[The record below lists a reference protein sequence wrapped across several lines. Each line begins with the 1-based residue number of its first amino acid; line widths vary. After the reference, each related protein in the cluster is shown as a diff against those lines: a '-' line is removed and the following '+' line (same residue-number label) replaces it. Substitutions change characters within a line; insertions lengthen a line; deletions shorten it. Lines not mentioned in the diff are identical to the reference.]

1 MKNIQWV
8 LVIDQFLLSKSF
20 QPDSF
25 LLFFFFSF
33 LFSSLP
39 PSLSP
44 FLLPPLFF
52 FQFWRWLDN
61 MRLQHLSLT
70 WGCYHGAITWEHHG
84 VLLKRLH
91 FRFPMPLLA
100 LILRGVLKKLIW
112 QGAFSIS
119 GSHKLMDPRIPSA
132 PWHVLYNPTIWY
144 NFLSLNQ
151 LLNVWQY

>member
-8 LVIDQFLLSKSF
+8 LVLDQFLLSKSF

-25 LLFFFFSF
+25 LFFFFFSF
-33 LFSSLP
+33 SHFFP
-39 PSLSP
+39 P
-44 FLLPPLFF
+44 FLPLFLLTSFFF
-52 FQFWRWLDN
+52 FQLWRWLDN

-91 FRFPMPLLA
+91 FPFRMPLLA
-100 LILRGVLKKLIW
+100 LIMRGVLKLIW
-112 QGAFSIS
+112 QGAFSVS
-119 GSHKLMDPRIPSA
+119 GSCKLMDPLIPSA
-132 PWHVLYNPTIWY
+132 PWHFLCNPTIWY
-144 NFLSLNQ
+144 NFPSLNQ